1 MSLFALGSLVG
12 ALLGG
17 PTSVW
22 AGRRATLVIGVVV
35 SIIGIVLQSSSVFVW
50 YLNVGVCAC
59 ACKSVKH
66 YVFVYLPSHPTPSK
80 AFTV

>member
-35 SIIGIVLQSSSVFVW
+35 SIIGYNPPR
-50 YLNVGVCAC
+50 YLYG
-59 ACKSVKH
+59 
-66 YVFVYLPSHPTPSK
+66 T
-80 AFTV
+80 